1 MVKCYRHGQIN
12 IEREAWADY
21 DDWVFRSG
29 ELQRSKDEARNKV
42 EQLLTDYND
51 GLLTEYDLRVA
62 LVTLII
68 TDWPTA

>member
-1 MVKCYRHGQIN
+1 MVKCYM
-12 IEREAWADY
+12 
-21 DDWVFRSG
+21 FRDG

-42 EQLLTDYND
+42 EKLLRDYNE

-68 TDWPTA
+68 TEWPNGSYYCG